1 MSLPLHHALGQL
13 IPTEW
18 AGYQQHQQ
26 PLGSSPKDSLSPYPY
41 TQSQNLGG
49 GLPVC
54 LTSLALEFGNG
65 EHSEVRA
72 RSPETEQLGLH
83 LSDLP
88 GKWGTAPTQEGAV
101 TLNEL
106 DAPVQGCPHI
116 GSPQP

>member
-1 MSLPLHHALGQL
+1 M
-13 IPTEW
+13 
-18 AGYQQHQQ
+18 
-26 PLGSSPKDSLSPYPY
+26 
-41 TQSQNLGG
+41 
-49 GLPVC
+49 C

-72 RSPETEQLGLH
+72 RSPEKEQLGLH